1 MKVYLVR
8 HAEIEKNV
16 LYEAAYYALG
26 RNASR
31 QDFKSLF
38 KNPTP
43 ELKERYENLS
53 GLIFP
58 PDLSTDVIEEMQN
71 NITPKGKLQAKSLG
85 RILRSINPSFVTS
98 PSPRAVQTAYMIAF
112 AMGINPYNINIDSEQ
127 DFLSEQDNPNIFDAI
142 NFSDFLESYLT
153 NKPISRPFIVISHG
167 NILTAVHN
175 LFFPDF
181 NLRAYSNCG
190 LTVLESNP
198 KLRIIQPHKTLEELF
213 QN

>member
-112 AMGINPYNINIDSEQ
+112 AMGINPYDIHIDSEQ
-127 DFLSEQDNPNIFDAI
+127 DFLCEQDNPNIYDAI
-142 NFSDFLESYLT
+142 KFSDLLESYLT
-153 NKPISRPFIVISHG
+153 KKPIDHPFIVVSHG

-198 KLRIIQPHKTLEELF
+198 KLRIIHPHRTLEELF
-213 QN
+213 QK

>member
-112 AMGINPYNINIDSEQ
+112 AMGINPYDIHIDSEQ
-127 DFLSEQDNPNIFDAI
+127 DFLCEQDNPNIYDAI
-142 NFSDFLESYLT
+142 KFSDLLESYLT
-153 NKPISRPFIVISHG
+153 KKPIDHPFIVVSHG

-190 LTVLESNP
+190 LTVLEST